1 MSWNL
6 FLYNIPDSISKHWKM
21 ITDDIGGNAQ
31 HLPEEFNSHI
41 GSVIISIIIG
51 LLIFCVVWW
60 AVHSKKSYKSIIH
73 HLGWIT
79 SFVFIAG
86 IILYWVGYWE
96 GGLVGNVTG
105 LLISS
110 AISSFEMFF
119 AQSDLDNIAGVC
131 KESFVYM
138 TFFAIIHFFAILVSV
153 TFIIH
158 LIGFRFISNW
168 KLRNWKREKLYIFWG
183 INDKSL
189 LLAKD
194 IKKTKGENESYH
206 LVFVKTPKEEEISDK
221 TEFSF
226 YHLLNRASQDKNIL
240 NNLEDI
246 NALVTYSTSI
256 DTLDKPKRETEERHI
271 FDELELRSLYK
282 AIKKSEE
289 IHFFFF
295 SDNEM
300 ENLTTMSI
308 LKEAMT
314 TKEYDS
320 LDVHYY
326 CHARKNKRSISYTMP
341 QNGKEQESKCQ
352 VHIVDSSDLAAM
364 QLKQQVQYHPVAYM
378 NVDTTKG
385 VATKPFMALFMGF
398 GETGRSVLKFIYEF
412 ASVLDNKG
420 EKNLFHCDIYD
431 PNMEEIRNGFYMR
444 MPALKKT
451 SEIDLMEGS
460 DSSPLFWDDVES
472 MAPTLDYIVVAINDD
487 EKAIALAANL
497 FEYIV
502 GHRNAYP
509 ERFTIFVRVY
519 HSENERHMKDIAD
532 YYNNNPVDGIHGEIV
547 LFGKPE
553 DLFTYRNI
561 IDNQIEKKAKIYYY
575 KYQLT
580 QDGET
585 TCQDVEQNWL
595 ARRAKEKKKVNGL
608 EYFNA
613 IQQKEA
619 EDFSNVW
626 HIDTKMWLM
635 GVLSEQGINQQRLEE
650 LLEYSQ
656 KRDRAQHDVQNN
668 YGYIEK
674 DETGKDCTALQELIM
689 NIAKT
694 EHMRWVASMELLGY
708 TWLPYPNAEH
718 KDRDY
723 STKQHA
729 CLTDFDTIIKTPEL
743 CDTIKYDCSV
753 TDTSLE
759 ITSKGWEQLYNNYN
773 HEQN

>member
-1 MSWNL
+1 
-6 FLYNIPDSISKHWKM
+6 
-21 ITDDIGGNAQ
+21 
-31 HLPEEFNSHI
+31 
-41 GSVIISIIIG
+41 
-51 LLIFCVVWW
+51 
-60 AVHSKKSYKSIIH
+60 
-73 HLGWIT
+73 
-79 SFVFIAG
+79 
-86 IILYWVGYWE
+86 
-96 GGLVGNVTG
+96 
-105 LLISS
+105 
-110 AISSFEMFF
+110 
-119 AQSDLDNIAGVC
+119 
-131 KESFVYM
+131 
-138 TFFAIIHFFAILVSV
+138 
-153 TFIIH
+153 
-158 LIGFRFISNW
+158 
-168 KLRNWKREKLYIFWG
+168 
-183 INDKSL
+183 
-189 LLAKD
+189 
-194 IKKTKGENESYH
+194 
-206 LVFVKTPKEEEISDK
+206 
-221 TEFSF
+221 
-226 YHLLNRASQDKNIL
+226 
-240 NNLEDI
+240 
-246 NALVTYSTSI
+246 
-256 DTLDKPKRETEERHI
+256 
-271 FDELELRSLYK
+271 
-282 AIKKSEE
+282 
-289 IHFFFF
+289 
-295 SDNEM
+295 
-300 ENLTTMSI
+300 
-308 LKEAMT
+308 
-314 TKEYDS
+314 
-320 LDVHYY
+320 
-326 CHARKNKRSISYTMP
+326 MP

-352 VHIVDSSDLAAM
+352 VHIVDSSDLAVM

-650 LLEYSQ
+650 LLAYSQ

-674 DETGKDCTALQELIM
+674 DETGKDCTALQELFM

-759 ITSKGWEQLYNNYN
+759 IASKGWEQLYNNYN